1 MKGSKYVSRQP
12 DDNGVIH
19 WTDEENSIW
28 QDLITNQ
35 LKLVEGRAC
44 NEFMQGLD
52 MLNLPTDRIP
62 QFAEID
68 KVLMAKTGWRC
79 AGVPCLINFD
89 RFFTLLANKEFPVAT
104 FIRSREDFYYVQ
116 EPDIFHEVFG
126 HTVMLTNPAFANFT
140 EAYGKIA
147 LAASEKDRVWLA
159 RLYWFTVEFGLVQQT
174 DGVRIYGGGI
184 LSSPSETKNS
194 LDSNEPERLPFE
206 PVEILRTPYRI
217 DMEQKA
223 YFVIESIDK
232 LFDTASLDL
241 MAMVEQAQELGL
253 LPSRFP
259 PKAAIAS

>member
-1 MKGSKYVSRQP
+1 MKSSNYVSREA
-12 DDNGVIH
+12 DENGIIH
-19 WTDEENSIW
+19 WTDEENHIW
-28 QDLITNQ
+28 HDLITNQ
-35 LKLVEGRAC
+35 LKLIEGRAC
-44 NEFMQGLD
+44 DEFMQGLD
-52 MLNLPTDRIP
+52 MLNLPNDRIP

-104 FIRSREDFYYVQ
+104 FIRSREDFFYVK

-147 LAASEKDRVWLA
+147 LAANKQDRVWLA
-159 RLYWFTVEFGLVQQT
+159 RLYWFTVEFGLVQQAN
-174 DGVRIYGGGI
+174 GVRIYGGGI
-184 LSSPSETKNS
+184 LSSPSETKNC
-194 LDSNEPERLPFE
+194 LNPNGPEHLPFE

-223 YFVIESIDK
+223 YFIIESIDK
-232 LFDTASLDL
+232 LFDIANLDL
-241 MAMVEQAQELGL
+241 MAMVKEAQALGL

-259 PKAAIAS
+259 PKTSIAS